1 MAEAGLAEELR
12 YGRKK
17 IIDVEQKV
25 LNDVDSGFGGNNW
38 AFDNLQRKIEV
49 YTQTDGSFCAVVN
62 YHGTFDAQA
71 GQLAPGMGASNI
83 LNGSED
89 GRFDGGYRG
98 VITGTLKAN
107 PAWRTRGMVG
117 TTDYMCNIAG
127 ACPGYVSWMAQYF
140 DAPQLHVFV
149 VGLGVQ
155 LAEARHLD
163 QRLCPRGWPRLS
175 WEQRQHQLT
184 TPTEPQALLRGPLAS
199 VSGPFLARRFP
210 RRL

>member
-1 MAEAGLAEELR
+1 MVKYLVLALGLTVGLLGFVATASADPKLDWHKQVSQKNCDTAG
-12 YGRKK
+12 KK

-49 YTQTDGSFCAVVN
+49 YTQADGSFCAVVN

-140 DAPQLHVFV
+140 DAPSFTYSWWGWEYNSPKH
-149 VGLGVQ
+149 GTWINACAPADGPG
-155 LAEARHLD
+155 
-163 QRLCPRGWPRLS
+163 CPGS
-175 WEQRQHQLT
+175 
-184 TPTEPQALLRGPLAS
+184 
-199 VSGPFLARRFP
+199 SGNIN
-210 RRL
+210 